1 MATQPT
7 LRRRLSLVH
16 ITLYGLGT
24 TIGAGIYALIGEVA
38 GAAGMFAPIS
48 FLVAALLVV
57 FTALSFAELSG
68 RFPRAAGE
76 AVYVRQG
83 FGSNALALTIGLLVV
98 LAAVVSSATIING
111 FVGYFQTLFDVP
123 RAVAITALALALC
136 GLAAWGIGESVTVA
150 AVFTVMEIGGLLLII
165 WAGGDSLADL
175 PARAV
180 EFVPPGTALAWG
192 GIMTGAFLAFY
203 AFIGFEDMVN
213 VAEEVKDAPKVL
225 PFAIVITL
233 VVTLLLYMAVAVVSV
248 LTVPPGELAASG
260 APLAL
265 VFERGSGTS
274 ALPITAI
281 SVFAIV
287 NGALIQM
294 ILASRVLYG
303 MAGQGWIPAVLGRVH
318 PYTRTPVI
326 ATGLVAAVILG
337 LALWFQLGPLAKATS
352 VVALIVFT
360 VVNLSLWRVKRRAP
374 APAGLTIYPTWVPVA
389 GAAVSAGFLLS
400 ELFRAFSA

>member
-48 FLVAALLVV
+48 FLVAA
-57 FTALSFAELSG
+57 
-68 RFPRAAGE
+68 
-76 AVYVRQG
+76 
-83 FGSNALALTIGLLVV
+83 LLVV

-203 AFIGFEDMVN
+203 AFIGFEGMVN

-248 LTVPPGELAASG
+248 LTVPPDELAASG

-337 LALWFQLGPLAKATS
+337 LALWFQLGLLAKATS

-389 GAAVSAGFLLS
+389 GAVVSAGFLLS